1 MFRVSNITPAE
12 QIQTELWEIQQF
24 LEEQYM
30 SDNPHA
36 CKDRL
41 IKVGQNM
48 ARSGVLLSH
57 AEWHYS
63 EMYNGAIMSSI
74 KKMAEV
80 NMSTSTVNEYIKSL
94 CRDYK
99 VLVTMAD
106 RVNRSCTHTADALRS
121 IISFAK
127 QERQYQ

>member
-1 MFRVSNITPAE
+1 MFIAQNITPADKIE
-12 QIQTELWEIQQF
+12 AELWEIQQF
-24 LEEQYM
+24 LEEQYA

-41 IKVGQNM
+41 VMVGQHM
-48 ARSGVLLSH
+48 ARSGVLLAHS
-57 AEWHYS
+57 EWHYS
-63 EMYNGAIMSSI
+63 EMYNGAVMTSI
-74 KKMAEV
+74 KKMAET

-94 CRDYK
+94 CKDYK

-106 RVNRSCTHTADALRS
+106 RVNRSCVHCADALRS